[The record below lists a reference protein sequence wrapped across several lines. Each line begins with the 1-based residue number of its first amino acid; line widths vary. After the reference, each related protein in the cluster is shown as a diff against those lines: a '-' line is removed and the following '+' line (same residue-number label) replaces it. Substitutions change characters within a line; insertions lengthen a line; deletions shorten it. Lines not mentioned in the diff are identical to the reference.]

1 MLDNYLINSSDKIIN
16 ALKKINLKEN
26 SLVKT
31 ILVKEN
37 DKIIGTITDGD
48 IRRGILNGVEISGL
62 VKNVLNPNFKFFI
75 NNVDFKKVIEYRNS
89 NHKLIPIL
97 NDQRGLIDII
107 DLSKEL
113 TKLPLT
119 AVMMAGGVGSRL
131 GKLTKN
137 TPKPMLIVKGKPILE
152 HNIDKIIK
160 YGVKEV
166 VISVNYLKDQ
176 IIDYFGD
183 GKNKGISISYIEE
196 TEPLGTIGSLSLLK
210 NFTKNII
217 LLINSDTLSDVNYEE
232 FYIQHNLNNGLMTVL
247 TTEYQASIPYATLET
262 RKGKIVGFK
271 EKPNL
276 KFNIN
281 GVIYL
286 LDRKVLPL
294 IPKHTFFDS
303 TDLMKILIKSQKLS
317 YFNHNGLWMDLGKK
331 EDFEKADFLIKNE
344 K

>member
-1 MLDNYLINSSDKIIN
+1 MFEMLDNYLINSSDKIIN

-119 AVMMAGGVGSRL
+119 AVMMAGGVGSR
-131 GKLTKN
+131 
-137 TPKPMLIVKGKPILE
+137 
-152 HNIDKIIK
+152 
-160 YGVKEV
+160 
-166 VISVNYLKDQ
+166 
-176 IIDYFGD
+176 
-183 GKNKGISISYIEE
+183 
-196 TEPLGTIGSLSLLK
+196 
-210 NFTKNII
+210 
-217 LLINSDTLSDVNYEE
+217 
-232 FYIQHNLNNGLMTVL
+232 
-247 TTEYQASIPYATLET
+247 
-262 RKGKIVGFK
+262 
-271 EKPNL
+271 
-276 KFNIN
+276 
-281 GVIYL
+281 
-286 LDRKVLPL
+286 
-294 IPKHTFFDS
+294 
-303 TDLMKILIKSQKLS
+303 
-317 YFNHNGLWMDLGKK
+317 
-331 EDFEKADFLIKNE
+331 
-344 K
+344 